1 MRKYLAWILAAVM
14 LFSSLSLAINV
25 SAAPADASSDDG
37 SGVLTIGAIVY
48 GDIDGDGEVTMKDVL
63 ILRKFIAKLITE
75 IDETAADVN
84 GDKSTDMKDVLM
96 MRKYIANIIS
106 ELNGQPE
113 ASEPGTVSGQPGD
126 ETSASSTN
134 PTSPPET
141 SQVLSD
147 PVVIYDKDVEAE
159 LKLNPGVALT
169 RDDIAE
175 ALQNETATYGIAARY
190 IVTVKCYGF
199 QSTDY
204 FYSILIGEKG
214 TEVWPNDDYDH
225 DYEGGWVTKNTVC
238 VLDGQKFADEN
249 DTPKTLYFYAD
260 SEDNYMMIE
269 HITIEVV
276 RAGGGQTPT
285 TQPSGATQ
293 PSQPTNPTTTT
304 TQTND
309 DPVIYDADVEAQL
322 QLSPGAT
329 LEREDITA
337 ALTNETAKH
346 GVAERYIITVTCHA
360 SPTDYYYSILTGE
373 NGAEVWPD
381 NNYDHDY
388 RVGSTVKDTVC
399 VLVGSEF
406 VDANDAPTALFF
418 WADGENGT
426 LYISHVKIEVV
437 RGNGW
442 QPGPTTTPGPTT
454 PTTRPTTRPTNPG
467 EENNRP
473 TGDGD
478 FTYVDGTPYIT
489 FRSYGEEGS
498 LGTWWWYTADA
509 TNATTCDKYLDFL
522 YMNGVDE
529 IYFYGYYWASS
540 NKTALHSFVQKAN
553 AKGMAVSLIY
563 DDAETITASGNREMN
578 SIATNYLNYCAA
590 YPSDRM
596 AGIHFDVEGVS
607 RDNMVKNMISQ
618 FAAAR
623 ERGVR
628 IAMDVNCKWTSSV
641 TLNGISGFMNIAAA
655 NLDCLSLMSYQDTAN
670 GIWNL
675 GSNKTANP
683 FGAAKTYGCMVVFGV
698 EVGYYSFNADSD
710 AFCEEGKEV
719 CYTELAKVWQKLI
732 ADHPTGGY
740 GIAVHAI
747 HDWYPL
753 KNKA

>member
-1 MRKYLAWILAAVM
+1 MKKYLAWLLAALM
-14 LFSSLSLAINV
+14 LITSLSLAATV
-25 SAAPADASSDDG
+25 SADTSEPQSEEPAAAATVLSDDE
-37 SGVLTIGAIVY
+37 IVY
-48 GDIDGDGEVTMKDVL
+48 GDVDGDGEVTMKDVL
-63 ILRKFIAKLITE
+63 AIRKFIAKLITE

-84 GDKSTDMKDVLM
+84 GDKSVDMKDVLL
-96 MRKYIANIIS
+96 MRKFIAGIIS
-106 ELNGQPE
+106 ELNGQ
-113 ASEPGTVSGQPGD
+113 SETSDPGTVSGQPGD

-269 HITIEVV
+269 HITIGVV

-285 TQPSGATQ
+285 TQPTQ
-293 PSQPTNPTTTT
+293 PTMPPITDS
-304 TQTND
+304 
-309 DPVIYDADVEAQL
+309 PVIYDEDVTAE
-322 QLSPGAT
+322 LSLKPGTT
-329 LEREDITA
+329 LELQDITD
-337 ALTNETAKH
+337 ALKAETEKY
-346 GVAERYIITVTCHA
+346 GLAEQYIITVKCHA
-360 SPTDYYYSILTGE
+360 VPSDYYYSILLGD

-388 RVGSTVKDTVC
+388 VAGSIAHNTVC
-399 VLVGSEF
+399 VLVGQEF
-406 VDANDAPTALFF
+406 ADAGDAPTTLYFY
-418 WADGENGT
+418 ADGENGT
-426 LYISHVKIEVV
+426 LFIEHIKIEVV
-437 RGNGW
+437 RRSGTLVQPTSKTTVTTQSTQATTRTT
-442 QPGPTTTPGPTT
+442 QPGD
-454 PTTRPTTRPTNPG
+454 TRPTG
-467 EENNRP
+467 
-473 TGDGD
+473 TGDY
-478 FTYVDGTPYIT
+478 TYVGDTPYIT
-489 FRSYGEEGS
+489 FRSYGDECT
-498 LGTWWWYTADA
+498 LGTWWWYTDDA

-529 IYFYGYYWASS
+529 IYFYGYYWCSS
-540 NKTALHSFVQKAN
+540 NKTGLHSFVEKAN
-553 AKGMAVSLIY
+553 AKGMAISLIY
-563 DDAETITASGNREMN
+563 DDADTITASGNKEM
-578 SIATNYLNYCAA
+578 SKIATNYLNYCAA
-590 YPSDRM
+590 YPSDQM

-607 RDNMVKNMISQ
+607 RDNMVTNMISQ

-623 ERGVR
+623 ERGVY
-628 IAMDVNCKWTSSV
+628 IAMDVNCKWTSSK
-641 TLNGISGFMNIAAA
+641 TLNGVSGFMNIAAA

-683 FGAAKTYGCMVVFGV
+683 FGAAKEHGCKIVFGV
-698 EVGYYSFNADSD
+698 EVGHYSFNADSD
-710 AFCEEGKEV
+710 EFAQEGKEI
-719 CYTELAKVWQKLI
+719 CYTELAKVREKLI

-740 GIAVHAI
+740 GLAVHMVR
-747 HDWYPL
+747 DWYTL
-753 KNKA
+753 KNK